1 MTQAEVSP
9 PPFKSEFARLT
20 GYPPFRWQTCLFEE
34 WLVRGC
40 IPSALD
46 IPTGLGKTS
55 VMVLWYLALKA
66 GAAVPRRLVYVVDRR
81 AVVDQATTVAEK
93 IRKKSQDSTDST
105 LRVSTLRGQYV
116 DNREWLADPAAPA
129 IVVGTVDMIGS
140 RLLFSGYGVSRKM
153 QPYHAGL
160 LGADT
165 LVVLDEAHL
174 VPPFEKL
181 LETMANGAE
190 AFGPKTQQDREIVP
204 PFKLLSLSATGRDD
218 GTDRQKGF
226 HLLPEHRKDE
236 AVRKRLEACKRLTI
250 QVLDDAPNL
259 VPKLVERAWSLGNE
273 PPARVLVYCDRRE
286 DAVKVKGEID
296 KKLKKEKREPVSEH
310 SELLVGGRRVFERE
324 KLADWLKTRGFFGE
338 ANGPLQQSTFLIAT
352 SAGEVGVDLDAD
364 HMVCDLV
371 EWERMVQRLGRVN
384 RHGRGEAQVEVVAAP
399 RKNRPNA
406 GVKIEAWA
414 KEWKERLTRLRK
426 PLDALR
432 PVGVKDVE
440 PGSQLHLS
448 FAAGD
453 ASPAE
458 EAKEKPLQISDCEQP
473 RDASPGAILALR
485 ERAAQDQDLQDAIT
499 AATTPAP
506 LRPALTRALV
516 DAWSLTSLEEHTG
529 RPDDIQPWLRGWE
542 EDQQPQTTVIW
553 RKYLPVRKKAS
564 GATRKE
570 IEAFFEAAP
579 PHVSEM
585 LETETDKVVN
595 WLVKRTEKV
604 VENHRQDAAVIAYI
618 LSPSRD
624 LRDTLDGYSL
634 IQGDPKT
641 QKQARERL
649 KKSLIGG
656 TLIVDA
662 CLGGLSEDG
671 MLDEKA
677 DHLPRVID
685 DDWEWLPPQDG
696 RPAIRFRVCS
706 VTGEESPEPNGD
718 WRERYRFATEQ
729 SDEGEGH
736 RFLVVEK
743 WQHDG
748 ETEDDRSVGRLQELA
763 EHHAWTECKAR
774 ALADAI
780 GLQSEYAKVLATA
793 ARLHDEGKRHPRW
806 QRAAKVPSDGKI
818 YAKTD
823 KRMNTKL
830 LDGYRHEFG
839 SLPYAEK
846 DAGFRAL
853 PAHLQEL
860 VLHLIASH
868 HGWARPVISTSGGD
882 QPPSVSETCALD
894 IALRFARLQ
903 RRWGPW
909 GLAWWEALLRAAD
922 QQASRANDERGKRH
936 HPDAGEDA

>member
-9 PPFKSEFARLT
+9 PPFKSELARLT

-34 WLVRGC
+34 WLARGR

-66 GAAVPRRLVYVVDRR
+66 GAAVPCRLVYVVDRR
-81 AVVDQATTVAEK
+81 AVVDQATTVAEE
-93 IRKKSQDSTDST
+93 IREKSQDAT
-105 LRVSTLRGQYV
+105 LRVSTLRGQHV
-116 DNREWLADPAAPA
+116 DNRDWLADPAAPA

-140 RLLFSGYGVSRKM
+140 RLLFSGYGVSSKM
-153 QPYHAGL
+153 RPYHAGL

-165 LVVLDEAHL
+165 LAVLDEAHL

-181 LETMANGAE
+181 LEAMANGAE
-190 AFGPKTQQDREIVP
+190 TFGPKTQQDREIVP
-204 PFKLLSLSATGRDD
+204 PFKLLSLSATGRDN
-218 GTDRQKGF
+218 GAGRQKVF
-226 HLLPEHRKDE
+226 RLLPEHRKDE
-236 AVRKRLEACKRLTI
+236 AVRKRLEAYKRLTI

-384 RHGRGEAQVEVVAAP
+384 RRGRGEAQVEVVAAP

-453 ASPAE
+453 ASPVMG
-458 EAKEKPLQISDCEQP
+458 AKEKPLQTSDCEQP
-473 RDASPGAILALR
+473 RDASPGAILDLR

-529 RPDDIQPWLRGWE
+529 RPDDIRPWLRGWE

-553 RKYLPVRKKAS
+553 RKYLPVRKEAP
-564 GATRKE
+564 GATRATRKEKE

-585 LETETDKVVN
+585 LETETY
-595 WLVKRTEKV
+595 RV
-604 VENHRQDAAVIAYI
+604 VEWLTERAAKAVGNQSKDSLGRDDVVAHV
-618 LSPSRD
+618 LSPARD
-624 LRDTLDGYSL
+624 WRGAIHGSDPTKSAKNDLQEKLAHATLV
-634 IQGDPKT
+634 
-641 QKQARERL
+641 
-649 KKSLIGG
+649 
-656 TLIVDA
+656 VDA
-662 CLGGLSEDG
+662 RFGGLKDG
-671 MLDEKA
+671 MLDETVDGA
-677 DHLPRVID
+677 PRVID
-685 DDWEWLPPQDG
+685 DDQEWLPPQDD
-696 RPAIRFRVCS
+696 RPVVRFRVRCIA
-706 VTGEESPEPNGD
+706 GEESLESHAD
-718 WRERYRFATEQ
+718 WRERYRFTVTQ
-729 SDEGEGH
+729 SNEGEVQ
-736 RFLVVEK
+736 RFLLVEK
-743 WQHDG
+743 WRHDA
-748 ETEDDRSVGRLQELA
+748 ETEDDRSVGRPQELA
-763 EHHAWTECKAR
+763 EHHAWTEAKAR

-780 GLQSEYAKVLATA
+780 GLPSVHADMLATA
-793 ARLHDEGKRHPRW
+793 ARLHDEGKRHVLW
-806 QRAAKVPSDGKI
+806 QRAANVPPDGKI
-818 YAKTD
+818 YAKS
-823 KRMNTKL
+823 L
-830 LDGYRHEFG
+830 LQNF
-839 SLPYAEK
+839 
-846 DAGFRAL
+846 
-853 PAHLQEL
+853 
-860 VLHLIASH
+860 
-868 HGWARPVISTSGGD
+868 
-882 QPPSVSETCALD
+882 
-894 IALRFARLQ
+894 
-903 RRWGPW
+903 
-909 GLAWWEALLRAAD
+909 
-922 QQASRANDERGKRH
+922 
-936 HPDAGEDA
+936 